1 MVRQIRDPDPK
12 ERIVVA
18 ARRLVAKR
26 GVHAASMRGIAH
38 EAGVSTGAV
47 THYFTGKADV
57 MTAVLRYNNEHI
69 AERIGKAAAGGSG
82 LAALRAAMEALL
94 PLDEEMLLCWT
105 VLTAFWGHGAAQQF
119 VVAEG
124 DSLGFRGL
132 RSFVMSLLDQ
142 ADEAGELAR
151 GVAVEHEAERIIAL
165 IGGIGMMVG
174 GFPEQRDAIRTRARW
189 MLSEQIDA
197 LKPSGRR

>member
-1 MVRQIRDPDPK
+1 MAKQIRDPDAK
-12 ERIVVA
+12 ERIVIA
-18 ARRLVAKR
+18 ARRLVANR
-26 GVHAASMRGIAH
+26 GVHAASMRGIAQ

-69 AERIGKAAAGGSG
+69 AERIGKAAAGESG

-119 VVAEG
+119 VVDEG

-132 RSFVMSLLDQ
+132 RAFVMSLLDQ
-142 ADEAGELAR
+142 ADETGELAQ
-151 GVAVEHEAERIIAL
+151 GVDVEHEAERIIAL

-174 GFPEQRDAIRTRARW
+174 GFPEQRAAIRKRARW

-197 LKPSGRR
+197 VKSTR

>member
-1 MVRQIRDPDPK
+1 MVRQIRDPEAK

-18 ARRLVAKR
+18 ARRLVAQR

-57 MTAVLRYNNEHI
+57 MTAVLRYNNERI
-69 AERIGKAAAGGSG
+69 AERIGKAAAGSSG

-94 PLDEEMLLCWT
+94 PLDEEMLRCWT
-105 VLTAFWGHGAAQQF
+105 VLTAFWGHGEAQRF
-119 VVAEG
+119 VVSEG
-124 DSLGFRGL
+124 DSLGYRGL
-132 RSFVMSLLDQ
+132 RAFVMSLLDQ
-142 ADEAGELAR
+142 ADEAGELAD
-151 GVAVEHEAERIIAL
+151 GVGVEHEAERIIAL

-189 MLSEQIDA
+189 MLSEQIDL
-197 LKPSGRR
+197 LKRGC

>member
-1 MVRQIRDPDPK
+1 MAKQIRDPDAK
-12 ERIVVA
+12 ERIVIA

-26 GVHAASMRGIAH
+26 GVHAASMRGIAQ

-69 AERIGKAAAGGSG
+69 AERIGKAAAGESG

-119 VVAEG
+119 VVDEG

-132 RSFVMSLLDQ
+132 RAFVMSLLDQ
-142 ADEAGELAR
+142 ADEAGELVR
-151 GVAVEHEAERIIAL
+151 GVDVEHEAERIIAL
-165 IGGIGMMVG
+165 MGGIGMMVG
-174 GFPEQRDAIRTRARW
+174 GFPEQREAIRKRARW

-197 LKPSGRR
+197 VKTPR